1 MGINVQIKTR
11 SELDVCSYAAR
22 GGTLIVIN
30 SGTLIQDINFFCAN
44 EKY

>member
-11 SELDVCSYAAR
+11 SELYVCSYAAR

-30 SGTLIQDINFFCAN
+30 SGTLIFSVLMKSING
-44 EKY
+44 

>member
-1 MGINVQIKTR
+1 MEINVQIKTR

-30 SGTLIQDINFFCAN
+30 SGTLIFSLQMKSING
-44 EKY
+44 